1 MPLDPRIEANGEEPL
16 PSIRKNIPRDHVLTL
31 AALGILAHVSCDML
45 HELAGHGG
53 VCIATGGRAVTFS
66 TVHFQCN
73 GGWQPLICAA
83 GILFN
88 VTAGIVLW
96 MALRRLESTS
106 VHTRCFLWLCMAF
119 NLFTGAGYIITSSA
133 SNSGDLANAFRD
145 LPPGLHWRTAMFLIG
160 IVFYYWS
167 VRVTTTRMRSFI
179 GAHEAVRIWRFIFIP
194 YFAAALVACAAAM
207 LNSILTGHQ
216 ALLSA
221 ISSTLGAWGFLL
233 LPLFFRLGSGRGTPS
248 ASPVY
253 VTRSLGWI
261 ITAAAIAAV
270 FIVAIGP
277 GVRFAGRI

>member
-1 MPLDPRIEANGEEPL
+1 MIEANGEL
-16 PSIRKNIPRDHVLTL
+16 PIPTIYKSSPRDHLLTL
-31 AALGILAHVSCDML
+31 AALGIIAHVSCDLL

-53 VCIATGGRAVTFS
+53 VCIATGGQPITFS
-66 TVHFQCN
+66 TVHFQCD

-88 VTAGIVLW
+88 VAAGI
-96 MALRRLESTS
+96 
-106 VHTRCFLWLCMAF
+106 FLWLILRRMQGASAHTRYFLWLSMAF

-133 SNSGDLANAFRD
+133 SNSGDLANAFRG
-145 LPPGLHWRTAMFLIG
+145 LPSEFHWRTAMLLIG

-179 GAHEAVRIWRFIFIP
+179 GADEAVRVWRFIFIP
-194 YFAAALVACAAAM
+194 YFAAALVACAAAV
-207 LNSILTGHQ
+207 LNSVLSGHQ

-221 ISSTLGAWGFLL
+221 ISSTLGAWGFLF
-233 LPLFFRLGSGRGTPS
+233 LPLFFRLGSGRSTRI

-261 ITAAAIAAV
+261 ITAVVIAAV
-270 FIVAIGP
+270 FIAAIGP
-277 GVRFAGRI
+277 GVRFGSGISV